1 MIGKCRMNGC
11 AALDR
16 VRAANWLIRKAEAA
30 ETSREISDLLIA
42 LEFYAEES
50 VDQFYSGGFVDAD
63 SVACAELALSD
74 GEVSTWETIIAEEIL
89 RRARKQAR

>member
-42 LEFYAEES
+42 LDFYAEES
-50 VDQFYSGGFVDAD
+50 VDQF
-63 SVACAELALSD
+63 
-74 GEVSTWETIIAEEIL
+74 
-89 RRARKQAR
+89 